1 MNILKISRLSV
12 LWLCLLVTACA
23 DDKGNYTYEDKAVI
37 TIDGISQRVAVL
49 AGAEYIDL
57 KPVVTSNL
65 EGVIDDQNTNFEF
78 CYQRKNSEGEWV
90 DVGNTKDLYML
101 ASLDAGTHS
110 FLFQLLTDGRK

>member
-65 EGVIDDQNTNFEF
+65 EKFRGRMGGRREHERPL
-78 CYQRKNSEGEWV
+78 Y
-90 DVGNTKDLYML
+90 VGFFGCWY
-101 ASLDAGTHS
+101 AFVS
-110 FLFQLLTDGRK
+110 FFSY